1 MSSFRFLCKPS
12 YMYLKLVEE
21 QFEMKFDCLIAVTE
35 IIYNPGGLKWQRAG
49 YGQSGSSGAG
59 RNVNFGG
66 QMYGGTHTFHNAI
79 CFIFMQNVRRI

>member
-35 IIYNPGGLKWQRAG
+35 IIYNPGGLK
-49 YGQSGSSGAG
+49 
-59 RNVNFGG
+59 
-66 QMYGGTHTFHNAI
+66 
-79 CFIFMQNVRRI
+79 